1 MGINLYDK
9 ADYEKAILMLK
20 EVLVYLQK
28 IKSVEANDQ
37 NGKELSN
44 TCIPGN

>member
-9 ADYEKAILMLK
+9 ADYEEAISMLK

-28 IKSVEANDQ
+28 IKSAEADK
-37 NGKELSN
+37 NGKELTN
-44 TCIPGN
+44 TCISGN

>member
-28 IKSVEANDQ
+28 IKSTEKNDE
-37 NGKELSN
+37 NGTEFTN
-44 TCIPGN
+44 TSIPRN